1 MDIRPI
7 SINMD
12 KLDEWCAK
20 IPSCRNF
27 FENFFLTIEGTPCWQ
42 ATENFKYDLRSYS
55 RTNKG
60 MRENLGLMG
69 DVFYGAEDLLKRG
82 VNVFLG
88 KDFSLSKFILGVRSR
103 SKDEIK
109 ESMGVLRKYFGEKN
123 NGVDIYHIT
132 KSLDDLFKQMNDV
145 IDNVWG

>member
-1 MDIRPI
+1 MVHG
-7 SINMD
+7 SNW
-12 KLDEWCAK
+12 E
-20 IPSCRNF
+20 
-27 FENFFLTIEGTPCWQ
+27 
-42 ATENFKYDLRSYS
+42 
-55 RTNKG
+55 
-60 MRENLGLMG
+60 
-69 DVFYGAEDLLKRG
+69 VFYGAEDLLKRG